1 MKHGTRTSRPEGVT
15 TVDRP
20 ASVDD
25 IDLERLVWDPE
36 YRRAVKPLLGPTAT
50 KRVKPRRRAP
60 GSRRAD

>member
-1 MKHGTRTSRPEGVT
+1 MKHGTRINRPHGVT

-36 YRRAVKPLLGPTAT
+36 YRRAVKPLLGPTTT
-50 KRVKPRRRAP
+50 KRAKPRSRAP
-60 GSRRAD
+60 SSRRKD